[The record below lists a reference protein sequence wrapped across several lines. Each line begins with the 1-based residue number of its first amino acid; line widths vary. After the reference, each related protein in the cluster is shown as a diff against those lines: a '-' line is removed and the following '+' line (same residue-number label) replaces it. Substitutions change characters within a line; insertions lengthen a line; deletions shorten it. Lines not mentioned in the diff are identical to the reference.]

1 MKQIQI
7 TMQERWAASRHTIQK
22 SKKTYTRK
30 EKHSSSKQGPH
41 KGPFLLSK
49 ALL

>member
-30 EKHSSSKQGPH
+30 EKHSSKQGPH